1 MTEHTTAAVPPPE
14 PVHSDWRT
22 YKRLMRYVLPMW
34 PLFVLALV
42 GFIVG
47 NGAEAYF
54 ARLFGDIIEAFEGRH
69 ERSWMYFPIAMLIVV
84 LLRAVG
90 EFMGQFF
97 LSRISFRV
105 VHQIR
110 CELFEQLL
118 QMPSGHFDH
127 STKGH
132 LVSRITYNVAQ
143 LRDTA
148 TDVSKSFIQ
157 DGTKVLI
164 LLGAMFWANWKLTLI
179 FLCVAPLVAIV
190 VSYASVRFRRISR
203 KIQSSMGDV
212 THVTSETVNGYRVV
226 RIYGGEAYERD
237 RFVGASVHNSRQN
250 LKMVATKVVS
260 TQIIQFF
267 VAAAL
272 ALLVAL
278 LFQPGVAGDMTAGDV
293 VFFIGLAGLLANPI
307 RKLSE
312 VNAKLQRG
320 LAAAEDIFAQLDQEV
335 EQDTGSYEAGRAQGH
350 IQYQHVNFSYMGTKG
365 QVLHDI
371 NIDVEPGQTIAL
383 VGKSGS
389 GKSTLVSLL
398 PRFYEVSEGRIL
410 LDGRPL
416 TDYTLLSLRNQIALV
431 TQEVVLFNDTLERN
445 IAYGALE
452 EKSSAEIWDAIVRA
466 HADGFISSLPE
477 GLNTVVGDNGI
488 MLSGGQRQ
496 RVAIARALLKDAP
509 ILILD
514 EATSALDTESEKHIQ
529 AALEEVMR
537 GRTTLVIAHR
547 LSTIENADVILV
559 VDEGRIVER
568 GPHSQLLAQGG
579 VYASLYNSQFE
590 EPGSGNGHSGSTR
603 KQTSAPAATGVG
615 SGAPLA
621 HPDTAVGRR
630 PARNEKASSSG
641 AVVVPRPINGNG
653 PAALAASSLH
663 GLTEGWYGDAWWT
676 HLLRP
681 LSTLYRWQTTRRRH
695 GYLIGRHRSWRAPVP
710 VIIVG
715 NITVGGTGK
724 TPFVI
729 WLVNWLKSQ
738 GLKPGV
744 VSRGYGG
751 QAAYP
756 LPVTPDTSA
765 VEAGDEAPLIAR
777 QTAVPVVVDPDR
789 PQAVRHLLAQHDCDV
804 VVSDDGLQH
813 YQLARDIEILLLDGQ
828 RGIGN
833 GLCLPAGPLR
843 EPPER
848 LAEVDFVVVNG
859 RTTGLV
865 AQEWPMQVE
874 AAGLTN
880 LHSGERLSVGQWLG
894 RVSDRRVHA
903 VAGIGNPTRFF
914 RTLVVL
920 GFVPIGKGLADHHL
934 FDGEELIFDDGLPVI
949 VTEKDASKI
958 RALSPENIPANCW
971 SLDIRASLSADGVAA
986 LRQLLH
992 QRGIV
997 IADHGAAPTA
1007 QVQREDPIGSEQEE
1021 PSDR

>member
-1 MTEHTTAAVPPPE
+1 MTDQAHTAATPAPE
-14 PVHSDWRT
+14 RSDWQT

-34 PLFVLALV
+34 PLFLLALI
-42 GFIVG
+42 GFILG

-54 ARLFGDIIEAFEGRH
+54 ARLFGDIIEAFEGRT
-69 ERSWMYFPIAMLIVV
+69 ERTWIYFPIAMLIVV
-84 LLRAVG
+84 VVRAFG

-118 QMPSGHFDH
+118 QMPSGYFDQ

-164 LLGAMFWANWKLTLI
+164 LLGAMFWANWKLTMI

-212 THVTSETVNGYRVV
+212 THVTSESVNGYRVV
-226 RIYGGEAYERD
+226 RIYGGEDYERA

-278 LFQPGVAGDMTAGDV
+278 LFQPGVAGDMSAGDV

-312 VNAKLQRG
+312 INAKLQRG
-320 LAAAEDIFAQLDQEV
+320 LAAAEDIFDQLDQEV
-335 EQDTGSYEAGRAQGH
+335 EQDTGRYQAERVQGY
-350 IQYQHVNFSYMGTKG
+350 IQYQNVNFSYSGTKG
-365 QVLHDI
+365 RVLHDI
-371 NIDVEPGQTIAL
+371 NIEIQPGQTVAL

-389 GKSTLVSLL
+389 GKSTMVSLL
-398 PRFYEVSEGRIL
+398 PRFYELSGGQIL

-416 TDYTLLSLRNQIALV
+416 TDYALRSLRNQIALV

-445 IAYGALE
+445 IAYGVLE
-452 EKSSAEIWDAIVRA
+452 QKSPEEIWDAIVRA
-466 HADGFISSLPE
+466 HADGFISKLPE

-514 EATSALDTESEKHIQ
+514 EATSALDTESEKYIQ

-559 VDEGRIVER
+559 VDDGRIVEQ
-568 GPHSQLLAQGG
+568 GAHEALLAQGG

-590 EPGSGNGHSGSTR
+590 EPAAGEGPGAAVKR
-603 KQTSAPAATGVG
+603 APANVARPRSASVPAPAHAG
-615 SGAPLA
+615 SQGTSRGQDGPVAIRPL
-621 HPDTAVGRR
+621 
-630 PARNEKASSSG
+630 
-641 AVVVPRPINGNG
+641 NGNG
-653 PAALAASSLH
+653 RNGLTTSRLH
-663 GLTEGWYGDAWWT
+663 GMTEGWYGNAWWT
-676 HLLRP
+676 QLLRP
-681 LSTLYRWQTTRRRH
+681 VGALYRWQATRRRH
-695 GYLIGRHRSWRAPVP
+695 GYQIGRYRSWRAPVP

-729 WLVNWLKSQ
+729 WLVNWLKRQ
-738 GLKPGV
+738 GFRPGV

-751 QAAYP
+751 QGIYP
-756 LPVTPDTSA
+756 LAVSPETSV

-789 PQAVRHLLAQHDCDV
+789 PRAVRHLLDHHRCDLI
-804 VVSDDGLQH
+804 VSDDGLQH
-813 YQLARDIEILLLDGQ
+813 YQLARDVEILLLDGQ
-828 RGIGN
+828 RGLGN
-833 GLCLPAGPLR
+833 RLCLPAGPLR

-848 LAEVDFVVVNG
+848 LNEVDFVVVNG
-859 RTTGLV
+859 RQTGLV
-865 AQEWPMQVE
+865 APEWTMEVE
-874 AAGLTN
+874 AAGLSN
-880 LHSGERLSVGQWLG
+880 LHDGEQVSVAQWLG

-914 RTLVVL
+914 KTLASL
-920 GFVPIGKGLADHHL
+920 GFVPIGKGLVDHHL
-934 FDGEELIFDDGLPVI
+934 FDGEELLFDDNLPVI

-958 RALSPENIPANCW
+958 RALSPERIPVNCW
-971 SLDIRASLSADGVAA
+971 SLDIRAKLTVEGTLALQQLLRDRGIINHAASPDSAD
-986 LRQLLH
+986 
-992 QRGIV
+992 
-997 IADHGAAPTA
+997 TA
-1007 QVQREDPIGSEQEE
+1007 GEASGSASMGTR
-1021 PSDR
+1021 SD